1 MTVWRRRTLNDETIR
16 GIFVIK
22 LRDGK
27 DGLEKSEE
35 FHNVNKSLFLF
46 FLIIIQF
53 NFMIFIIT

>member
-1 MTVWRRRTLNDETIR
+1 MKQ
-16 GIFVIK
+16 FVEF
-22 LRDGK
+22 LLLSWDGK